1 MTHDSRTSFD
11 SRHRRT
17 ILVATLIVIGVC
29 LFALTVGLSF
39 CVPMADEDES
49 GLVE

>member
-39 CVPMADEDES
+39 CVPMADEDET